1 MNTNEILKC
10 GLIGLNAEVVESK
23 NKKMIGIKGKI
34 IDETMNTIQINDK
47 MIMKKDTTFRIEKE
61 DYVFDVDGNL
71 LVGRVEDKLKK
82 ARLI

>member
-1 MNTNEILKC
+1 MNTKEILKY
-10 GLIGLNAEVVESK
+10 GLIGLNAKVVDSK

>member
-1 MNTNEILKC
+1 MNVKEIMKC
-10 GLIGLNAEVVESK
+10 GLIGLNAEAVDSK

-34 IDETMNTIQINDK
+34 VDETMNTIQINDK

-61 DYVFDVDGNL
+61 DYIFDVDGNL
-71 LVGRVEDKLKK
+71 LVGRIEDKVKK

>member
-1 MNTNEILKC
+1 MNVKEIMKC
-10 GLIGLNAEVVESK
+10 GLIGLNAEVVDSK

-34 IDETMNTIQINDK
+34 VDETMNTIQINDK

-71 LVGRVEDKLKK
+71 LVGRIEDKVKK

>member
-1 MNTNEILKC
+1 MNVKEIMKC
-10 GLIGLNAEVVESK
+10 GLIGLNAEAVDSK

-34 IDETMNTIQINDK
+34 VDETMNTIQINDK

-71 LVGRVEDKLKK
+71 LVGRIEDKVKK

>member
-1 MNTNEILKC
+1 MNVKEIMKC
-10 GLIGLNAEVVESK
+10 GLIGLNAEVVDSK

-61 DYVFDVDGNL
+61 DYVFDVDGNI
-71 LVGRVEDKLKK
+71 LVGRIEDKVKK